1 MSRYLAARIAALVPA
16 LFLLV
21 VFVVVLVRL
30 LPGNAIDIML
40 QEQVRGTGTER
51 EEIERRMGL
60 DRSIPEEIVH
70 YSVRALRGDLGS
82 SLWSQKPVTSL
93 ILGRLPVTL
102 KLGVLALALAVVTG
116 IAIGVLSAV
125 RQSGPLD
132 YLLRSISIIGL
143 SVPNFAVAT
152 LVIVLPV
159 IWWGWSP
166 SVIYTPQA
174 DDFVAHYTQ
183 FVVPGVILGLSSSA
197 TLMRIT
203 RTSMLEVTRQ
213 DYIRTARAKG
223 LAESRIVV
231 RHALRNAL
239 IPVVSLLGLQV
250 GALVG
255 GTVIIETVF
264 ALPGIGRLLVS
275 SLGVRDYPVVQGITL
290 LTGVSVMVTNLV
302 VDLSYTWIDPRAKAG

>member
-1 MSRYLAARIAALVPA
+1 MSRYLAARILALVPA
-16 LFLLV
+16 MFLLV

-40 QEQVRGTGTER
+40 QEQVKGTGTQR
-51 EEIERRMGL
+51 AEIEKRMGL

-70 YSVRALRGDLGS
+70 YSFGAIRGDLGE
-82 SLWSQKPVTSL
+82 SLWSQQPVTTL
-93 ILGRLPVTL
+93 IVSRLPVTL
-102 KLGVLALALAVVTG
+102 KLGVLALGLAIVTG

-125 RQSGPLD
+125 RQNGPLD
-132 YLLRSISIIGL
+132 FLLRSISILGL
-143 SVPNFAVAT
+143 SIPNFALAT
-152 LVIVLPV
+152 LVIVMPL

-166 SVIYTPQA
+166 SVIYTTQG
-174 DDFVAHYTQ
+174 DNFIGHYTQ
-183 FVVPGVILGLSSSA
+183 FVIPGVILGLSSSA

-223 LAESRIVV
+223 LAELRIIV

-239 IPVVSLLGLQV
+239 IPVVSLLGLQIA
-250 GALVG
+250 ALVG

-264 ALPGIGRLLVS
+264 GLPGIGRLLVT
-275 SLGVRDYPVVQGITL
+275 SLGIRDYPVIQGITVM
-290 LTGVSVMVTNLV
+290 TGVSVMLTNLI
-302 VDLSYTWIDPRAKAG
+302 VDLSYNWIDPRAKVG